1 MTRSASLARLG
12 CRLYGPGPQYLVVL
26 NVTLQHPYRISIDM
40 NRSLRAG
47 PRGTS
52 DRLEYAV
59 VEPEEPWN
67 RLGISTFFLCPVRCC
82 NPKM

>member
-1 MTRSASLARLG
+1 MTRSASLAQLG

-26 NVTLQHPYRISIDM
+26 NVTLQHLYRISIDM
-40 NRSLRAG
+40 NRSLRVG

-52 DRLEYAV
+52 VRLEYVV

-67 RLGISTFFLCPVRCC
+67 RLGISIFFLCPVRGG
-82 NPKM
+82 NPKI